1 MVTDMSFKVIIVK
14 SKHTNGAKPVCPKT
28 MGSFCVS
35 IFVSKISPP
44 NLSKYLNEISTS
56 KTFSFGCGLKVKYF
70 FYILP
75 DQWMFIYRWTDW
87 NMNSNYYTC
96 CTIYLWWSM
105 PLLYQTWHSKKSTT
119 WWISLLSISWA
130 CTIHHLIKPTHLL
143 WVDSPNDAFI
153 PYWLWNYLYYR

>member
-35 IFVSKISPP
+35 IIFVSKISPP

-87 NMNSNYYTC
+87 NMNSNYYIC

-105 PLLYQTWHSKKSTT
+105 PLLYQTWHSKKINYMMNFTVVN
-119 WWISLLSISWA
+119 ILSLYHPPFNKTNTFVVGRFSQ
-130 CTIHHLIKPTHLL
+130 
-143 WVDSPNDAFI
+143 
-153 PYWLWNYLYYR
+153 